1 MTELHDIHQQQIDHV
16 NNSGIT
22 VEKTPSVTINHVQLY
37 GYVSI
42 KDSDGSEIFLK
53 DFEGNAFI
61 AESRRLWNTLGNRT
75 QSECD
80 EIVAYPYAYL
90 LAEIEPNL

>member
-1 MTELHDIHQQQIDHV
+1 MTELHDIHQQQIDYV
-16 NNSGIT
+16 NDSGIT
-22 VEKTPSVTINHVQLY
+22 VETTPIY

-42 KDSDGSEIFLK
+42 KDSDGSEIFLQ
-53 DFEGNAFI
+53 DSDGNAFI
-61 AESRRLWNTLGNRT
+61 AESRHLWNTLGNRT